1 MDSCFSNLQ
10 NPASASIVEGTT
22 SDSIPVVS
30 GVLGPL
36 LFLLFINDLPDC
48 VQSRTWLFDDDCIM
62 YKRVKSQQD
71 CNLLQDDLNQ
81 LAAWEK
87 KWGKAFHSDECNTI
101 RIPRSRKPI
110 NRNYSL
116 KRHVLTTEGSTRYLG
131 VELQSNMAWNI
142 LSTWTRQWKKE
153 TAY

>member
-48 VQSRTWLFDDDCIM
+48 VQSRTRLFDDDCIM
-62 YKRVKSQQD
+62 YKK
-71 CNLLQDDLNQ
+71 
-81 LAAWEK
+81 
-87 KWGKAFHSDECNTI
+87 G
-101 RIPRSRKPI
+101 
-110 NRNYSL
+110 
-116 KRHVLTTEGSTRYLG
+116 
-131 VELQSNMAWNI
+131 
-142 LSTWTRQWKKE
+142 
-153 TAY
+153 